1 MLHSI
6 VIVALLCFST
16 LPPDREAQ
24 VCISLFSLFKP
35 QVVNA
40 RVASGPGARV
50 EVDGTLD
57 SRLTPGETLR
67 VRRVGE
73 RLNVSIA
80 DSSGRVGRSLGGR
93 VARIV
98 PLGSTTLE
106 LILPNKIKRV
116 YRGEVRFSDG
126 ERGSLGQLQIV
137 LETDR
142 ESAVA
147 SIVGAEMRGE
157 RATEA
162 LKALSVVV
170 RSFMVGH
177 AKRHFE
183 SGFDFCDT
191 THCQLYRGEE
201 DLLAETSSPAIA
213 NAAVRTKGEVLGF
226 GGRPIAS
233 YYTAFCG
240 GLSATPEMVW
250 GGGGSDGYPFLRIPC
265 RWCQSQRYFRW
276 KRSADTGS
284 VLAALSEYLGE
295 RFTSAASI
303 DIDPEPSSQFVRGV
317 TVRGGITKRVM
328 SADAFRRAIG
338 FKLGWNTVL
347 SPSFTIER
355 RGARFVFRGRG
366 FGSQVG
372 LCLGGAVAQAGAGR
386 SYRDILT
393 FYFPGADVTDG
404 APGE

>member
-6 VIVALLCFST
+6 VIAALLFLNP
-16 LPPDREAQ
+16 LPPDRQAH
-24 VCISLFSLFKP
+24 VRISLFGLFKRE
-35 QVVNA
+35 VLNA
-40 RVASGPGARV
+40 RVASGAGASI
-50 EVDGTLD
+50 EVDGRVD
-57 SRLTPGETLR
+57 GRLTPGQTLR
-67 VRRVGE
+67 VRPVGE
-73 RLNVSIA
+73 QLSVEII
-80 DSSGRVGRSLGGR
+80 DSSGRVASPMAGHA
-93 VARIV
+93 ARIV
-98 PLGSTTLE
+98 PLGPTTLE
-106 LILPNKIKRV
+106 LILPKKIKRV
-116 YRGEVRFSDG
+116 FRGEVHL
-126 ERGSLGQLQIV
+126 SLGEGVSRGRLQIV

-142 ESAVA
+142 EAAVA

-157 RATEA
+157 QAAEG
-162 LKALSVVV
+162 LKALAVVV

-177 AKRHFE
+177 VKRHVE
-183 SGFDFCDT
+183 AGFDFCDT

-201 DLLAETSSPAIA
+201 DLLAESSSPAIA
-213 NAAVRTKGEVLGF
+213 NAVVRTKDEVLGF
-226 GGRPIAS
+226 GGRPVAS

-250 GGGGSDGYPFLRIPC
+250 GGRSDGYAFRRIPC
-265 RWCQSQRYFRW
+265 GWCHGQRYFRW
-276 KRSADTGS
+276 KRSADAES

-295 RFTSAASI
+295 LFTSSASI
-303 DIDPEPSSQFVRGV
+303 DIDSESSSQFVRGV
-317 TVRGGITKRVM
+317 TLRDGTTKRVI

-338 FKLGWNTVL
+338 LKLGWNTVL

-372 LCLGGAVAQAGAGR
+372 LCLGGAAAQAAAGR

-404 APGE
+404 VAGE

>member
-6 VIVALLCFST
+6 VIAALLFLNP

-24 VCISLFSLFKP
+24 VRISLFGLFKRE
-35 QVVNA
+35 VLNA
-40 RVASGPGARV
+40 RVASGAGASI
-50 EVDGTLD
+50 EVDGRVD
-57 SRLTPGETLR
+57 ARLTPGQTLR
-67 VRRVGE
+67 VRPVGE
-73 RLNVSIA
+73 QLSVEIV
-80 DSSGRVGRSLGGR
+80 DSSGRVASRLAGHA
-93 VARIV
+93 ARIV
-98 PLGSTTLE
+98 PFGSTTLE
-106 LILPNKIKRV
+106 LILPKKIKRV
-116 YRGEVRFSDG
+116 FRGEVRL
-126 ERGSLGQLQIV
+126 SLGEGVSRGRLQIV

-142 ESAVA
+142 EAAVA

-157 RATEA
+157 QAPEG
-162 LKALSVVV
+162 LKALAVVV

-177 AKRHFE
+177 AKRHVE
-183 SGFDFCDT
+183 AGFDFCDT

-201 DLLAETSSPAIA
+201 DLLAESSSPAIA
-213 NAAVRTKGEVLGF
+213 NAVVRTKDEVLGF
-226 GGRPIAS
+226 GGRPVAS

-250 GGGGSDGYPFLRIPC
+250 GGRSDGYAFRRIPC
-265 RWCQSQRYFRW
+265 GWCHGQRYFRW
-276 KRSADTGS
+276 KRSADAES

-295 RFTSAASI
+295 LFTSSASI
-303 DIDPEPSSQFVRGV
+303 DIDSESSSQFVRGV
-317 TVRGGITKRVM
+317 TLRDGTTKRVI

-338 FKLGWNTVL
+338 LKLGWNTVL

-372 LCLGGAVAQAGAGR
+372 LCLGGAAAQAAAGR

-404 APGE
+404 VAGE